1 MRRAG
6 SRPGKV
12 ASLTVIAGMTFWLGM
27 ALVLAASLMWQADEL
42 SLLIY
47 TNIRINQLIGLAA
60 AALIVAYFVWVSL
73 KRRSVKIQGW
83 RLELPGFRLS
93 LAQMLIGAADVCA
106 GAGVLYVLLPGGHG
120 IAFETFLAVYV
131 FAVMLGVASH
141 SPGGLGVFEAT
152 ILLALS
158 NYPREP
164 VLGALLLFAFATIS
178 SPSCSRS
185 RSSPYEI
192 LGRLTATREV
202 FGTDEGIEIA
212 SATTNPDFDM
222 AGPPDD
228 VRGSQG
234 RAPPRGDA
242 RRPSRDV
249 VLIAVALARGAVDA
263 WLLLSAALAVAASA
277 LVFADR
283 GRPRA
288 IRGAGSSEAAPSGFA
303 DAVLANVPDPVILVD
318 RRVLVLEANAA
329 ARRLLSGLKVKHP
342 LSFALRS
349 PDVLAASRRCFD
361 SGEAVK
367 VEYAE
372 RIPTE
377 RTFEVHIGPLREPGG
392 EAGQSGVVLFF
403 RDLTSARRLESMRV
417 DFVANASHELRT
429 PLASLLGFIETLQ
442 GSARNDPAARERFLE
457 IMRGQAQRMTRLIDD
472 LLSLSRIEMRAHLPP
487 ETPIDLVPL
496 VGQMVDTLS
505 PLVRERGMS
514 VDLALPDP
522 PLVVLGDRDELLR
535 AVENLIENAV
545 KYGAQRRPYRSLPRP
560 PRRGRAARSRA
571 FRARRRPRHRARA
584 PAAPDGA
591 LLPGRRGEEPR
602 EGRHRPRPRHRQ
614 AHRQPPSRPALDRKH
629 ARGGRDVQ
637 IVLPEAAEPS

>member
-1 MRRAG
+1 
-6 SRPGKV
+6 
-12 ASLTVIAGMTFWLGM
+12 
-27 ALVLAASLMWQADEL
+27 
-42 SLLIY
+42 
-47 TNIRINQLIGLAA
+47 
-60 AALIVAYFVWVSL
+60 
-73 KRRSVKIQGW
+73 
-83 RLELPGFRLS
+83 
-93 LAQMLIGAADVCA
+93 
-106 GAGVLYVLLPGGHG
+106 
-120 IAFETFLAVYV
+120 
-131 FAVMLGVASH
+131 
-141 SPGGLGVFEAT
+141 
-152 ILLALS
+152 
-158 NYPREP
+158 
-164 VLGALLLFAFATIS
+164 
-178 SPSCSRS
+178 
-185 RSSPYEI
+185 
-192 LGRLTATREV
+192 
-202 FGTDEGIEIA
+202 
-212 SATTNPDFDM
+212 M

-228 VRGSQG
+228 VEDRKAAHRRAAMRGALLAS
-234 RAPPRGDA
+234 
-242 RRPSRDV
+242 V
-249 VLIAVALARGAVDA
+249 VLIAVAMARGAVDA

-329 ARRLLSGLKVKHP
+329 ARRLLPGLKVKHP

-349 PDVLAASRRCFD
+349 PDVLRGIEEVLRA
-361 SGEAVK
+361 GEAVK

-377 RTFEVHIGPLREPGG
+377 RTFEVQIGPLREPGG
-392 EAGQSGVVLFF
+392 EAGQTGVVLFF

-545 KYGAQRRPYRSLPRP
+545 KYGRSGGRIEVSLARRVAGERPEAELSVRDDGPGIAPEHLPRLTE
-560 PRRGRAARSRA
+560 RFYRVDAAKSRETGGTGLGLA
-571 FRARRRPRHRARA
+571 IVKHIVNRHRGQLSIESE
-584 PAAPDGA
+584 PGEGA
-591 LLPGRRGEEPR
+591 TFR
-602 EGRHRPRPRHRQ
+602 
-614 AHRQPPSRPALDRKH
+614 
-629 ARGGRDVQ
+629 
-637 IVLPEAAEPS
+637 IVLPEAAQPS